1 MYDISNFILVY
12 FTLMIDLLF
21 FPGCNYEPNLS
32 LLSSSHTK
40 ISPEDRNRSQKTKI
54 PPGNFLK
61 DARIQNIYYVKD
73 SDLLAY

>member
-1 MYDISNFILVY
+1 
-12 FTLMIDLLF
+12 MIDLLF

-54 PPGNFLK
+54 LPGNFLK
-61 DARIQNIYYVKD
+61 DARIQNIYYYCKTKTVIYWHTNLH
-73 SDLLAY
+73 DLFPALVQ